1 LLSDAPVPVL
11 IVVNPVIVVDPFTV
25 NPVNV
30 PRLVILGCAAVC
42 SVPVKLPLNAP
53 AYIVPLAPI
62 PPVTT
67 NEPVVVL
74 ELAVLAV
81 SVTALF
87 AVRVVNAPLALVVA
101 PIAMLSIVLDAV
113 GAMVTTLEVTASVA
127 EPPLI
132 VTLPLK
138 EPVVA
143 INGEPS
149 SEITT

>member
-1 LLSDAPVPVL
+1 
-11 IVVNPVIVVDPFTV
+11 
-25 NPVNV
+25 
-30 PRLVILGCAAVC
+30 
-42 SVPVKLPLNAP
+42 
-53 AYIVPLAPI
+53 
-62 PPVTT
+62 
-67 NEPVVVL
+67 VVL